1 LGVEHGANNPILE
14 KFHVTELRDNYSRT
28 ELMERH
34 RHGKGTRKGK
44 NDIFIATWNVR
55 TLNKPGAPQNLEEKM
70 DKYRIAV
77 AAIRRRSGTEV
88 ESYRVEGTS

>member
-1 LGVEHGANNPILE
+1 LGVEHGANNPISE
-14 KFHVTELRDNYSRT
+14 KFHVTELRYNYSWT

-34 RHGKGTRKGK
+34 RHGKGTCKGK

-55 TLNKPGAPQNLEEKM
+55 TLSKPGALQNLKEEM

-77 AAIRRRSGTEV
+77 AAIQEMK
-88 ESYRVEGTS
+88 